1 MALSGSGTALSPYLI
16 GTAADIAELATLIN
30 AGTGIDKYYKMTA
43 DIDLTG
49 VDWVPIGDNTTTH
62 SFDGDFNGDGHKITN
77 LTCAQENAGLFGYI
91 GHNSG
96 TVYNVGIESG
106 NISSVSSGKAGGI
119 CCGLQSNGEIYGCYN
134 KAAIVMSGTGL
145 SAYIGGIAA
154 VNSGGNIHDC
164 YNAGPI
170 TSNPPNAC
178 VGGVVG
184 FATGAGTIVDC
195 YNTGVIT
202 VSNSTYFGGI
212 CGKLESG
219 ATVTTCYYLDSSC
232 TQGSTGSV
240 SLTTVQ
246 MRGYQTNANMA
257 FDFVSTWTAYWACY
271 PILQAFIV
279 ETVYTPTTQIW
290 LTPTGGT
297 KTEVLTFDNVRTTKS
312 TADRAGSFTFT
323 IPSHDETY
331 IDAIPYNTDVII
343 YQDAYRF
350 RGYVT
355 ETKKSL
361 DKTRREI
368 EVSGTTY
375 TGRTQN
381 ILINDRFTQKYAYEI
396 IDELVTDYC
405 TGLFSFPAY
414 DRDTTKLD
422 ITFSDTFLYDALEQL
437 SELTGFTWFVD
448 YTETVG
454 IFGVMKWLNPALEA
468 NRNATAL
475 SQSAGN
481 YEGGSAEF
489 TRDCSRLVNKLYVK
503 GDIAKSNQYDIVDD
517 IEYPIRFWLENAAS
531 QATYGVFEDI
541 YKVST
546 TSPSFAAAAGTLYL
560 DKYKDP
566 IITGT
571 IKPHEGTYS
580 PGETVSIEIPDLNI
594 TGYYTIKT
602 VTVDSVK
609 GQGRIK
615 RTIGIESENTTLTR
629 VLKGIDARLKRLE
642 KAEEGNSDTMHTI
655 VPISATSATIAH
667 GWQIGDTTTP
677 TTTRVPNYE
686 CCVESLHVLNNRVQ
700 TDLYAP
706 AELMLSTS
714 GTVTATAR
722 FFIINELDTNKSIS
736 VSIREI
742 QNGYTSTEFEY
753 LGGQTVITLKP
764 GDSVTF
770 EVTIT
775 HS

>member
-1 MALSGSGTALSPYLI
+1 MALSGLGTALSPFI
-16 GTAADIAELATLIN
+16 IATAADIAELATLIN
-30 AGTGIDKYYKMTA
+30 AGTGNDAYYKLDA
-43 DIDLTG
+43 DIDLIN
-49 VDWVPIGDNTTTH
+49 VAWVPIGNTISHT
-62 SFDGDFNGDGHKITN
+62 FAGDFNGNGHTISNMVCT
-77 LTCAQENAGLFGYI
+77 ENNPGLFGYVD
-91 GHNSG
+91 G

-106 NISSVSSGKAGGI
+106 TITSNNPAGI
-119 CCGLQSNGEIYGCYN
+119 CYSVTATGEVYGCYN
-134 KAAIVMSGTGL
+134 KATLIKNVSTPSTRA
-145 SAYIGGIAA
+145 GGIAA
-154 VNSGGNIHDC
+154 INAGNIHDC
-164 YNAGPI
+164 YNTSAI
-170 TSNPPNAC
+170 TSSTNLGEIGGI
-178 VGGVVG
+178 VGLCMGNGV
-184 FATGAGTIVDC
+184 IVDC
-195 YNTGVIT
+195 YNIGLIT
-202 VSNSTYFGGI
+202 VTNSTYFGGI
-212 CGKLESG
+212 CGRLQDDAS
-219 ATVTTCYYLDSSC
+219 VTTCYYLDTSC
-232 TQGSTGSV
+232 TQGGTGSV

-257 FDFVSTWTAYWACY
+257 FDFVNTWTAYWACY

-279 ETVYTPTTQIW
+279 ETVYTPKTRIW
-290 LTPTGGT
+290 LTPTGGS
-297 KTEVLTFDNVRTTKS
+297 KTELLTFDNVRTTKS

-414 DRDTTKLD
+414 DSDTTKLD
-422 ITFSDTFLYDALEQL
+422 ITFADTFLYDALEQL

-454 IFGVMKWLNPALEA
+454 IFGIVKWLNPALEA

-475 SQSAGN
+475 SQTAGN

-503 GDIAKSNQYDIVDD
+503 GDITKSNQYDIVDD
-517 IEYPIRFWLENAAS
+517 IEYPIRFWLENTAS

-541 YKVST
+541 YKVNT
-546 TSPSFAAAAGTLYL
+546 PSPAWAAAAGTIYL
-560 DKYKDP
+560 NKYKDP

-571 IKPHEGTYS
+571 IKPHEGTFS

-602 VTVDSVK
+602 VTVDSIK
-609 GQGRIK
+609 GQGRIR
-615 RTIGIESENTTLTR
+615 RTIQIENENTTLTR
-629 VLKGIDARLKRLE
+629 ILKGIDARLKRLE
-642 KAEEGNSDTMHTI
+642 KAEEGNADTMHTI
-655 VPISATSATIAH
+655 IPISATSNTITH

-677 TTTRVPNYE
+677 TTTRVPNFEVYIPLY
-686 CCVESLHVLNNRVQ
+686 VGGYLTNRAF
-700 TDLYAP
+700 TT
-706 AELMLSTS
+706 ELTLSTS

-722 FFIINELDTNKSIS
+722 LYFINDGDSENDYVFAAFEMTNGILGAL
-736 VSIREI
+736 
-742 QNGYTSTEFEY
+742 NGTST
-753 LGGQTVITLKP
+753 QISSADTVTLKAN
-764 GDSVTF
+764 DSVTF